1 MRILF
6 ANEARHGAGGV
17 ETYLASLLEPL
28 AAGGHDVAMLY
39 QNPSA
44 EHGPTRITTAEAWSV
59 ADLGLDQAI
68 AHARA
73 WRPDVCF
80 SHNMR
85 LLDVDERLL
94 AEWPTFKMMHGYFGT
109 CVSGQ
114 KAFSFPSLEPCSR
127 RCEAACLLFY
137 VPRRC
142 GQLRPDRMLSQ
153 YSWAMRQQQLFSRY
167 SGIVVASEHMRKEY
181 SRYNVP
187 ASRIHTIPL
196 FATVDDGRSL
206 EAPAIDILFI
216 GRMTALKGSEVLLEA
231 AAYAAHEL
239 KRRVRLVFA
248 GEGPDRPM
256 LKQLARELDDA
267 GSVTADFPGWVDAA
281 TRSALLARASLVAV
295 PSIWPEPFGLVGL
308 EAAHHGVPSVAFDVG
323 GISEWLTHGVSG
335 CLVDLRGGAKAFGDA
350 LAQILGDPGVRAR
363 LSAGARESATRFSAG
378 IHVSAL
384 ERVFDAA
391 LRSAATS

>member
-28 AAGGHDVAMLY
+28 AANGHDVAMLY

-44 EHGPTRITTAEAWSV
+44 EHGPTRITTTESWSV
-59 ADLGLDQAI
+59 ADLGLDRAI
-68 AHARA
+68 AQVRA

-94 AEWPTFKMMHGYFGT
+94 TEWPTFKMMHGYFGT

-114 KAFSFPSLEPCSR
+114 KAFSFPSLEPCGR

-142 GQLRPDRMLSQ
+142 GQLRPDLMLSQ

-181 SRYNVP
+181 SRYSVP
-187 ASRIHTIPL
+187 AERIHTIPL
-196 FATVDDGRSL
+196 FATEGDGRSL

-231 AAYAAHEL
+231 AACAARLL

-256 LKQLARELDDA
+256 LKQRARALDDA
-267 GSVTADFPGWVDAA
+267 GSVTADFPGWVDAS

-335 CLVDLRGGAKAFGDA
+335 RLVDLRGGAKAFGDA
-350 LAQILGDPGVRAR
+350 LAHILGDPAVRAR